1 MLNIFSTDVQFDSP
15 GGITQIRGSV
25 ECNGNLCQ
33 TYWLRY
39 DFGQREQVVV
49 IRNIVFDFGG
59 VLVDWDPEY
68 LFKDVFSDRSELDHF
83 LDNICTPDWNEQQDA
98 GRSLSEAIRT
108 LQERHP
114 KYRNEIRL
122 YYDEWT
128 TMLGGPI
135 EPNVALLKPLKVNY
149 RLFGLTNWSAET
161 FPIAYDLYPLFGE
174 FEGIVI
180 SGEERLAKPD
190 ERIYMVLLE
199 RYGLASAECLFID
212 DNARNIR
219 TAKGLGFHTIH
230 LQNDVSLK
238 EELTRLGIRF

>member
-1 MLNIFSTDVQFDSP
+1 M
-15 GGITQIRGSV
+15 
-25 ECNGNLCQ
+25 
-33 TYWLRY
+33 
-39 DFGQREQVVV
+39 

-59 VLVDWDPEY
+59 VLVDWNPEY

-83 LDNICTPDWNEQQDA
+83 LENICTPDWNEKQDA

-114 KYRNEIRL
+114 EYQDEIRL

-135 EPNVALLKPLKVNY
+135 EQNVALLKPLKMNY

-161 FPIAYDLYPLFGE
+161 FPIAYDLYPLFQE

-180 SGEERLAKPD
+180 SGVERLAKPD
-190 ERIYMVLLE
+190 ERIYLLLLK
-199 RYGLASAECLFID
+199 RHSMTAADSLFID
-212 DNARNIR
+212 DNERNIR
-219 TAKGLGFHTIH
+219 VADDLGFHTIH
-230 LQNDVSLK
+230 LENDMCLK
-238 EELTRLGIRF
+238 DELKRLGVEA

>member
-1 MLNIFSTDVQFDSP
+1 V
-15 GGITQIRGSV
+15 GG
-25 ECNGNLCQ
+25 
-33 TYWLRY
+33 
-39 DFGQREQVVV
+39 V

-59 VLVDWDPEY
+59 VLVDWNPEY
-68 LFKDVFSDRSELDHF
+68 LFKDVFRDKSELDHF
-83 LDNICTPDWNEQQDA
+83 LENVCTFDWNEKQDA
-98 GRSLSEAIRT
+98 GRSLSDAIHI
-108 LQERHP
+108 LQKRHP

-135 EPNVALLKPLKVNY
+135 EQNVALLKPLKANY

-190 ERIYMVLLE
+190 ERIYQVLLE
-199 RYGLASAECLFID
+199 RYGLAATECLFID

-219 TAKGLGFHTIH
+219 AATVLGFHTLH
-230 LQNDVSLK
+230 LKNDVYLK
-238 EELTRLGIRF
+238 EELIQLGIRV